1 MKYYE
6 MMGTGGGLP
15 NTRQH
20 KTLPEKALS
29 LPLSERVKLRNELTA
44 SIETEVAALKAA
56 ADEAVKIAGE

>member
-1 MKYYE
+1 MTEVK
-6 MMGTGGGLP
+6 
-15 NTRQH
+15 RQH

-56 ADEAVKIAGE
+56 ADEAVKMAGE